1 MARRDRSG
9 ALALAL
15 AFVVGLLAGCSQPGE
30 RRHAAGRVAPPV
42 ELSVVRGDLVD
53 RVLLTGELE
62 ASKSTALV
70 VPRTEVH
77 ELAIRWMAE
86 DGAEVKAGDKVL
98 EFDNSAFVSRLEEQ
112 RQAVISAENDL
123 RRQQAANDVAVAQ
136 AVYTVEQRRV
146 ELAKAKLRAD
156 VPEDTYPRREYQERQ
171 LALHKAEV
179 ELDRAED
186 DLAAQRKAAA
196 LDLELKKI
204 ALTQAKREVSTT
216 EQSLDV
222 FEVEAPRDGLVVV
235 AVHPWLG
242 RKFQIG
248 DSVHAGFTI
257 LEIPALAEMQV
268 QVALSDVD
276 DGRVAKGMHATC
288 TLDAY
293 PDKQFPGTVTEV
305 GPVAT
310 ELNQE
315 SLRRIF
321 KVVVAL
327 DQTDRERM
335 LPGMSVKVEIDGRE
349 AKDAVLAPRGGLDLA
364 SKPPRARL
372 ADGGSVE
379 VELGLCTV
387 DACEVKKGLEPGMR
401 LRGGGL

>member
-1 MARRDRSG
+1 MAWRSRRIRLG
-9 ALALAL
+9 ALALA
-15 AFVVGLLAGCSQPGE
+15 AGLLAGCSQPGE
-30 RRHAAGRVAPPV
+30 RRPAESRVAPPV

-77 ELAIRWMAE
+77 QLAIRWMAE
-86 DGAEVKAGDKVL
+86 DGAEVKAGEKVL
-98 EFDNSAFVSRLEEQ
+98 EFDNSTFVSRLEDQ
-112 RQAVISAENDL
+112 RQAVIAAENDV
-123 RRQQAANDVAVAQ
+123 RRQEAANDVAVAQ
-136 AVYTVEQRRV
+136 KVYTVEQRRV

-171 LALHKAEV
+171 LARHKAEV

-186 DLAAQRKAAA
+186 ELAAQRKAAA
-196 LDLELKKI
+196 LDLKLKKI
-204 ALTQAKREVSTT
+204 ALTKAKREVTTT
-216 EQSLDV
+216 EKSLDV
-222 FEVEAPRDGLVVV
+222 FDVEAPRDGLVVV

-293 PDKQFPGTVTEV
+293 PDKHFPGTVTEV
-305 GPVAT
+305 GPIAT
-310 ELNQE
+310 EPNQE

-321 KVVVAL
+321 KVVVSL
-327 DQTDRERM
+327 DQTDHERM
-335 LPGMSVKVEIDGRE
+335 LPGMSVKVEIDGRKVE
-349 AKDAVLAPRGGLDLA
+349 DAVLAPRAGLDLA
-364 SKPPRARL
+364 ASPPRARL
-372 ADGGSVE
+372 ADGGKVE

-387 DACEVKKGLEPGMR
+387 DQCEVKKGLEPGMR
-401 LRGGGL
+401 LRGGGW